1 MKQEKEVS
9 TVEKQIK
16 DKKLRF
22 DHHFSLKWNIVDIII
37 IIIFFVIG
45 GFFSIYIYLM
55 PTDPGSNVNIYYMG
69 EELISLPLYDEEKS
83 DPRYVILFKENET
96 SEYDLIYQNNYKF
109 SNLNNLID
117 DLIIEINDGGIEIV
131 LETSPNHI
139 CSNQGRVT
147 RPNITLTCAP
157 NHVFALITS
166 EGDGTGDVIV

>member
-83 DPRYVILFKENET
+83 DPRYVIL
-96 SEYDLIYQNNYKF
+96 
-109 SNLNNLID
+109 
-117 DLIIEINDGGIEIV
+117 
-131 LETSPNHI
+131 
-139 CSNQGRVT
+139 
-147 RPNITLTCAP
+147 
-157 NHVFALITS
+157 
-166 EGDGTGDVIV
+166 